1 MTTNEKQSSQ
11 KRLELL
17 LYAKKTCIINPKTM
31 NRNLSNYLYFEE
43 EVWRAKNH
51 NILEICMFSIEVHS
65 VSQFIVWSADVMS
78 NIS

>member
-1 MTTNEKQSSQ
+1 MKNKVLKGNLNCCYMQ
-11 KRLELL
+11 
-17 LYAKKTCIINPKTM
+17 KKTCIINPKTM

>member
-43 EVWRAKNH
+43 EVFDTIYLPPKLFLSR
-51 NILEICMFSIEVHS
+51 
-65 VSQFIVWSADVMS
+65 
-78 NIS
+78 